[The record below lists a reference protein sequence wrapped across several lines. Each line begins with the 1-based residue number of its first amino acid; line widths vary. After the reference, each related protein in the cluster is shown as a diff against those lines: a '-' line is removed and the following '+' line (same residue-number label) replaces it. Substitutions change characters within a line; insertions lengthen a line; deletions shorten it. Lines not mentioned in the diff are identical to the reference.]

1 MPGDYSRSA
10 GYEGK
15 SWTMSYSNETE
26 EVRGKVLRKTMG
38 DRGGSP
44 EGLEEYDLQVVVES
58 HGVPAKEVRDT

>member
-1 MPGDYSRSA
+1 
-10 GYEGK
+10 
-15 SWTMSYSNETE
+15 MSYSNETE
-26 EVRGKVLRKTMG
+26 EVHGKVLRKTMG